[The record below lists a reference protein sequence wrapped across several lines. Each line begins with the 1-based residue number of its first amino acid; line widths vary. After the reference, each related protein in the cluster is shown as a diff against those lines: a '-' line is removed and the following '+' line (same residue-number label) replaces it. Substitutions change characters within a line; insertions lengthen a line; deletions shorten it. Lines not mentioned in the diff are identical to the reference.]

1 MPERPAKPRGLSIS
15 LDLEDL
21 GPAVGEDALGQLL
34 RASFTDS
41 KGTTERTVFV
51 PESGGEP
58 TP

>member
-1 MPERPAKPRGLSIS
+1 MFLFVIVVLWLVGGAWGAKR
-15 LDLEDL
+15 
-21 GPAVGEDALGQLL
+21 AVKEDALGQLL